1 MDDIPIIDVEA
12 TGNNIYDLIQ
22 MNKLSV
28 KSLQEIL
35 GLSTRQAIY
44 KWIWGKCLPS
54 LDNLV
59 ILAHVFDCTIDD
71 IIVLEEKQK

>member
-59 ILAHVFDCTIDD
+59 ILARVFDCTIDD
-71 IIVLEEKQK
+71 IIVLEEE

>member
-1 MDDIPIIDVEA
+1 MDDIPIIDVAA

-22 MNKLSV
+22 MNTLSV

-59 ILAHVFDCTIDD
+59 ILAQVFDCTIDD
-71 IIVLEEKQK
+71 IIVLEEK